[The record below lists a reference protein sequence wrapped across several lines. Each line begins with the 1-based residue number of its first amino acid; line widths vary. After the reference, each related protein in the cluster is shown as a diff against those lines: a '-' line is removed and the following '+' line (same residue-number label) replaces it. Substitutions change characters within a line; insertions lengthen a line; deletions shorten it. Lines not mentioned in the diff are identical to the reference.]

1 MKKLVILVIA
11 LIFTITA
18 IAPDAM
24 GQRRKKKKYRGLAT
38 NIAIIGG
45 STVAGAL
52 IGRGRNGALIG
63 AGAGTLYATSR
74 KGTKRRYGNS
84 KVRRWGKVAGGT
96 LLGTG
101 VGAAAGGKTGALIGG
116 IAGGGATYL
125 YTRNGRKYYSS
136 KGRKYYVRNGRRVYL

>member
-1 MKKLVILVIA
+1 MKKLIILAIA
-11 LIFTITA
+11 LVFTITA

-24 GQRRKKKKYRGLAT
+24 GQRRRKKHRGLAT

-74 KGTKRRYGNS
+74 RGTKRRHPNS
-84 KVRRWGKVAGGT
+84 KTRRYAKVAGGA

-101 VGAAAGGKTGALIGG
+101 IGAATGGKTGAIIGG

-125 YTRNGRKYYSS
+125 YTRSGRRYYSS
-136 KGRKYYVRNGRRVYL
+136 KGRKFYVRNGRRYYL